1 VSRAGYRHVR
11 RTSRVGWGG
20 TLQRTPQDY
29 WESNFSDQGYALHK
43 KWTAAM
49 QAVDEF
55 YSRNMMV
62 FRQIDAATIAVQK
75 PR

>member
-1 VSRAGYRHVR
+1 
-11 RTSRVGWGG
+11 
-20 TLQRTPQDY
+20 
-29 WESNFSDQGYALHK
+29 
-43 KWTAAM
+43 M